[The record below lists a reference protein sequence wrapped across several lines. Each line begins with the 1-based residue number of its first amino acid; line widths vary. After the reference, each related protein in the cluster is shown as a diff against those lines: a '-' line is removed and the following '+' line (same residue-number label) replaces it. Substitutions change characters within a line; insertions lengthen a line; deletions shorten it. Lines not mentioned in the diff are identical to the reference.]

1 MKLVGVNRVINK
13 EHNVIARSM
22 INLDAISS
30 IDFNNEGTPVI
41 RMLNGQSYETDD
53 DSVKAICLRSD
64 AVYS

>member
-1 MKLVGVNRVINK
+1 MKLIEVNRVINK

-30 IDFNNEGTPVI
+30 IDFNSEGAPVI

-53 DSVKAICLRSD
+53 DSVKAICIRI
-64 AVYS
+64 

>member
-1 MKLVGVNRVINK
+1 MKLIEVNRVINK

-53 DSVKAICLRSD
+53 DSVKAIILE
-64 AVYS
+64 AT

>member
-1 MKLVGVNRVINK
+1 MKIIEVNRVINK

-30 IDFNNEGTPVI
+30 IDFNIEGTPVI

-53 DSVKAICLRSD
+53 DSVMAISLRSD

>member
-1 MKLVGVNRVINK
+1 MKLIGVNRVINK
-13 EHNVIARSM
+13 EHNIILRSM

-30 IDFNNEGTPVI
+30 IVFNIEGTPVI

-53 DSVKAICLRSD
+53 DSVTDIFLRSD